1 MENSYKRLIEN
12 NKTWVAEQL
21 ELDPAFFEKLSN
33 GQPLSTCGLVVLT
46 AGCLQSP
53 LLEQTQVKCLCIVIL
68 PIW

>member
-33 GQPLSTCGLVVLT
+33 GQTP
-46 AGCLQSP
+46 
-53 LLEQTQVKCLCIVIL
+53 
-68 PIW
+68 